1 MTTKPKPMP
10 DDIPADETPEGPPEA
25 PPPPEPEPASDVVPS
40 KFKRSPMEDPAHSHH
55 HLRDA

>member
-10 DDIPADETPEGPPEA
+10 EDIPADETGEVPEA
-25 PPPPEPEPASDVVPS
+25 PPPPEPDVVPS
-40 KFKRSPMEDPAHSHH
+40 PYKRSPMEDPAHTHH